1 MNLLQAQYVAAI
13 STPGDINEHLQ
24 ALFDLADECEHVTEF
39 GVRWG
44 SSTTAFLASRAWLVS
59 YDIAP
64 HPAAL
69 HLFEIARE
77 TGKQAKFIEA
87 NTLTLDVIAGT
98 DLLFIDTLHTYA
110 QLRHELFTFHNS
122 VLKYIALHDTVT
134 FGQTGEDG
142 GPGLILAVW
151 EFLTTF
157 PEWRIKAHYTNNNG
171 LTVLERA

>member
-1 MNLLQAQYVAAI
+1 MTPIQAQYVAAA
-13 STPGDINEHLQ
+13 STPSDINEHLPT
-24 ALFDLADECEHVTEF
+24 LFNLANECEHVTEF

-44 SSTTAFLASRAWLVS
+44 SSTSAFLASKAWVVS
-59 YDIAP
+59 YDIDQ
-64 HPAAL
+64 HPYAL
-69 HLFEIARE
+69 HLFGLARE
-77 TGKQAKFIEA
+77 EEKQAKFIKA
-87 NTLTLDVIAGT
+87 DTLTLDVIAGT

-157 PEWRIKAHYTNNNG
+157 PEWRIKAHYSNNNG